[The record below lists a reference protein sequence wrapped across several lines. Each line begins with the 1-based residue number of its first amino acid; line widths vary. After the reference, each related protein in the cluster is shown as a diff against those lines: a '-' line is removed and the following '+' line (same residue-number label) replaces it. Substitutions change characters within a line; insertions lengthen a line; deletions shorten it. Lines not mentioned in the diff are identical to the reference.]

1 MEKLNITFCSYP
13 DFGGN
18 AKALYEYMKKRYKD
32 QMNLV
37 WIVYNDES
45 VMNLKKIGTK
55 AILIGSDEFK
65 EYIPKTDVFFTT
77 QGNLDGDKL
86 KAKNSIYIELWHGIG
101 PKPIGFACDN
111 PSKED
116 LKGYK
121 NISQIVDL
129 FIVPNDFWRVVYSS
143 IFNVEMNRIKS
154 LGMPILDYF
163 KYSNGYNNLEKV
175 LNKSLNKYKKII
187 MYMPTFKNGFN
198 HNDITI
204 DNGNIF
210 NFKEN
215 FEINHLNEYLKSN
228 NYLLCVKKHPGD
240 TKKLEFDNLS
250 NIINIK
256 EEQLLNNNISINE
269 VINAFDL
276 LITDYSS
283 IGTEFIF
290 IDKPVLFIT
299 SDLDEYINNRGI
311 IFGSHEFWM
320 GYGPKVNNIKVLYN
334 EIYNLLEND
343 SYFKKERE
351 AYRNLFFGNLDDGG
365 CKNICDYIFDNGS
378 IRKNFKRYNSEIFKL
393 NDKIEELNVVLREK
407 DEIIDARNARIRE
420 LDQFISNIINS
431 KGWKILEKV
440 RKIIYKKNKEKK

>member
-1 MEKLNITFCSYP
+1 
-13 DFGGN
+13 
-18 AKALYEYMKKRYKD
+18 
-32 QMNLV
+32 MNLV

-175 LNKSLNKYKKII
+175 LNKSLNKYKK
-187 MYMPTFKNGFN
+187 
-198 HNDITI
+198 
-204 DNGNIF
+204 
-210 NFKEN
+210 
-215 FEINHLNEYLKSN
+215 L
-228 NYLLCVKKHPGD
+228 
-240 TKKLEFDNLS
+240 
-250 NIINIK
+250 
-256 EEQLLNNNISINE
+256 
-269 VINAFDL
+269 
-276 LITDYSS
+276 
-283 IGTEFIF
+283 
-290 IDKPVLFIT
+290 
-299 SDLDEYINNRGI
+299 
-311 IFGSHEFWM
+311 
-320 GYGPKVNNIKVLYN
+320 
-334 EIYNLLEND
+334 
-343 SYFKKERE
+343 
-351 AYRNLFFGNLDDGG
+351 
-365 CKNICDYIFDNGS
+365 
-378 IRKNFKRYNSEIFKL
+378 
-393 NDKIEELNVVLREK
+393 
-407 DEIIDARNARIRE
+407 
-420 LDQFISNIINS
+420 
-431 KGWKILEKV
+431 
-440 RKIIYKKNKEKK
+440 